1 MTDKIKEKI
10 YDISL
15 VIKEIEEFPQT
26 YNTILGELCKDGTCN
41 AILRRKLSKLCK
53 SGEIF
58 KTNIPG
64 TRFGKVIFYCH
75 PKKYYI
81 LVEAGRFGSNAYY
94 FYEFEKLSRYYIKVK
109 ELWLLKGGAWS
120 KEKEKIFF
128 EGNILKFI

>member
-1 MTDKIKEKI
+1 MTDEIREKI

-15 VIKEIEEFPQT
+15 VIKEIGIFPQT
-26 YNTILGELCKDGTCN
+26 YNTILGELCNNGTCN
-41 AILRRKLSKLCK
+41 AILRRKLGKLCK

-75 PKKYYI
+75 PKDYYI
-81 LVEAGRFGSNAYY
+81 LVEAGRLGSNAYY
-94 FYEFEKLSRYYIKVK
+94 FYKHEKVSRYYIKVK
-109 ELWLLKGGAWS
+109 DLWLLKGGAWV
-120 KEKEKIFF
+120 KQKEKIFF